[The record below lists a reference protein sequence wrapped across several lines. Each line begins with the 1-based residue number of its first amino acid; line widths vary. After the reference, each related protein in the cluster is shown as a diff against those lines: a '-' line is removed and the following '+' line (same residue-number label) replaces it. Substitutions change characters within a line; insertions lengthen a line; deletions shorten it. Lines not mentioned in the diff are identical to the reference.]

1 MLSESL
7 INNIRKLMNDRN
19 ITQAAMAGYLGI
31 SPSQFS
37 KVLSGKVRLKL
48 EDVSKLATSFS
59 MREIDL
65 ITYPDVYL
73 SQKETMQ
80 NEPEV
85 VLQIKLKKDKRDQV
99 LRLIFGNKDI
109 EVLSK

>member
-1 MLSESL
+1 
-7 INNIRKLMNDRN
+7 
-19 ITQAAMAGYLGI
+19 
-31 SPSQFS
+31 
-37 KVLSGKVRLKL
+37 RLKL